1 VREDDEKSEQSGH
14 GTSASK
20 ILSVAEG
27 PPSVPREIPP
37 TSGEPAATLS
47 TRSEDLV
54 PYVPASRDVPEFT
67 VRAMVLGTI
76 IGIVFGAANSFL
88 GLKTGLTVTASIPA
102 AVMSMAILR
111 GVFKTGTI
119 LENNIVQ
126 TLGSTGESLAA
137 GVIFTV
143 PALVFLGMEL
153 SKFDIFLMAVMG
165 SMLGILLM
173 IPLRQYL
180 MVREHKTLPF
190 PEGTAC
196 ANVLIVGEEGG
207 VKARHVFYGI
217 AVGGLYRFAMVGLRL
232 WRDIPAWSF
241 ARLHKAAISFELS
254 PILLGVGYLIGPRIA
269 ATMLSGGLLGWFVLI
284 PLFDLI
290 GGRSSS
296 ILYPGT
302 MAIGQMS
309 SDDIWNYYIR
319 YIGAGGVA
327 VGGLISLAKALPT
340 VVSSARH
347 SISGLSETQFKAR
360 PLRTEQDMPL
370 SIVAALSLITVA
382 LIFFLPQFGIGGI
395 GTLIAVVM
403 SFFFVTVSSRMVG
416 LIGTTSQPVSGMTIT
431 ALLFTSLVFAAMGR
445 TGMSGMAAAV
455 TVGAIVCIA
464 ICLSGD
470 MSQDLKTGAL
480 VGATPRK
487 QQWAEIIGMLPTAI
501 FTGWVLALLH
511 KAYGLGSKELS
522 APQARLMADLVRGV
536 MGGQLPWGLLMTGV
550 SIGVVVELLGVPAL
564 PFAIGLYLPIS
575 TSSPIIFGGIV
586 ALAVSRFSRGELL
599 KQRQETGMLY
609 SSGLIAGD
617 ALMGIVI
624 AALTVISVT
633 LGSGQKI
640 PLIVRLALRR
650 PEQGGAGEDVLSI
663 AIFGLLCVLL
673 SVTIFRTREKTHGS
687 HK

>member
-1 VREDDEKSEQSGH
+1 MRKDDEKLEGA
-14 GTSASK
+14 GRDTSAGEG
-20 ILSVAEG
+20 LS
-27 PPSVPREIPP
+27 PR
-37 TSGEPAATLS
+37 GESAPTLS
-47 TRSEDLV
+47 PQSEDLV
-54 PYVPASRDVPEFT
+54 PYVSPSRRVPEFT
-67 VRAMVLGTI
+67 VRAMLMGTV
-76 IGIVFGAANSFL
+76 IGIIFGAANSFL
-88 GLKTGLTVTASIPA
+88 GLKTGLTVSASIPA

-126 TLGSTGESLAA
+126 TLGSTGEALAA
-137 GVIFTV
+137 GVIFTI

-153 SKFDIFLMAVMG
+153 SNFDIFLMAVMG

-217 AVGGLYRFAMVGLRL
+217 LVGGLYRFGMVGLKL
-232 WRDIPAWSF
+232 WRDVPAWSF
-241 ARLHKAAISFELS
+241 AKLHKAAISFELS

-302 MAIGQMS
+302 VPIGQMS
-309 SDDIWNYYIR
+309 SDDIWSFYIR

-327 VGGLISLAKALPT
+327 IGGLISLVTAVPT
-340 VVSSARH
+340 IVSSARH
-347 SISGLSETQFKAR
+347 SLSGLLGTGFKTGA
-360 PLRTEQDMPL
+360 LRTEQDMPL
-370 SIVAALSLITVA
+370 PIVGALSLITVA
-382 LIFFLPQFGIGGI
+382 LIFFLPQFGIGGV
-395 GTLIAVVM
+395 GTIIAVVM

-416 LIGTTSQPVSGMTIT
+416 LIGSTSQPVSGMTIT
-431 ALLFTSLVFAAMGR
+431 ALLFTSLVFAAMGK
-445 TGMSGMAAAV
+445 TGTSGMAAAI

-470 MSQDLKTGAL
+470 MAQDLKTGAL
-480 VGATPRK
+480 VGATPKK
-487 QQWAEIIGMLPTAI
+487 QQWAEIVGMLPAAI
-501 FTGWVLALLH
+501 VTGWVLALLH
-511 KAYGLGSKELS
+511 RAYGLGSKELS
-522 APQARLMADLVRGV
+522 APQARLMADLVQGV
-536 MGGQLPWGLLMTGV
+536 MGGQLPWGLLTMGGA
-550 SIGVVVELLGVPAL
+550 IGVVVELLGVPAL

-575 TSSPIIFGGIV
+575 TSSPIIFGGII
-586 ALAVSRFSRGELL
+586 AWAVTRFSRGEIL
-599 KQRQETGMLY
+599 KRRQEIGMLY

-624 AALTVISVT
+624 AALTVIPVT
-633 LGSGQKI
+633 LASGEKL
-640 PLIVRLALRR
+640 PLIARLALRR
-650 PEQGGAGEDVLSI
+650 PEAGGVGEDILSI
-663 AIFGLLCVLL
+663 AIFGLLCVLI
-673 SVTIFRTREKTHGS
+673 SATIFRKRQKTH
-687 HK
+687 

>member
-1 VREDDEKSEQSGH
+1 MNVDKDDAKLEPTG
-14 GTSASK
+14 SAPSADATLSK
-20 ILSVAEG
+20 
-27 PPSVPREIPP
+27 
-37 TSGEPAATLS
+37 SGESTPTLS

-54 PYVPASRDVPEFT
+54 PYVAASRNVPEFT
-67 VRAMVLGTI
+67 LRAMVLGII

-111 GVFKTGTI
+111 GVFKTGSI

-137 GVIFTV
+137 GVIFTI

-217 AVGGLYRFAMVGLRL
+217 VVGGLYRFAMVGLKL
-232 WRDIPAWSF
+232 WRDVPGWSF
-241 ARLHKAAISFELS
+241 AKLHKAAISFELS

-302 MAIGQMS
+302 IPIGQMS

-327 VGGLISLAKALPT
+327 VGGLISLVTAIPT
-340 VVSSARH
+340 VVSSARL
-347 SISGLSETQFKAR
+347 SLSGLSQTGFKTRA
-360 PLRTEQDMPL
+360 LRTEQDMPL
-370 SIVAALSLITVA
+370 ATVAALSLITIG

-395 GTLIAVVM
+395 GTIIAVVM

-416 LIGTTSQPVSGMTIT
+416 LIGSTSQPVSGMTIT

-445 TGMSGMAAAV
+445 TGTSGMAAAV

-522 APQARLMADLVRGV
+522 APQARLMADLVQGV
-536 MGGQLPWGLLMTGV
+536 MGGQLPWGLLMMGA

-575 TSSPIIFGGIV
+575 TSSPIIFGGII
-586 ALAVSRFSRGELL
+586 AFAVSRFSRGEILRR
-599 KQRQETGMLY
+599 RQEIGMLY

-624 AALTVISVT
+624 AALTVIPVT
-633 LGSGQKI
+633 LASGEKI
-640 PLIVRLALRR
+640 PLIARLALRR
-650 PEQGGAGEDVLSI
+650 PEAAGGVGEDIVSV
-663 AIFGLLCVLL
+663 AIFGLLCALL
-673 SVTIFRTREKTHGS
+673 SVTIFRTREKAQA
-687 HK
+687 

>member
-1 VREDDEKSEQSGH
+1 MLI
-14 GTSASK
+14 GT
-20 ILSVAEG
+20 L
-27 PPSVPREIPP
+27 
-37 TSGEPAATLS
+37 
-47 TRSEDLV
+47 
-54 PYVPASRDVPEFT
+54 
-67 VRAMVLGTI
+67 
-76 IGIVFGAANSFL
+76 IGIIFGATNSFL
-88 GLKTGLTVTASIPA
+88 GLKTGLTVSASIPA

-111 GVFKTGTI
+111 GLFKTGTI

-137 GVIFTV
+137 GVIFTI
-143 PALVFLGMEL
+143 PALVFLGIQL

-180 MVREHKTLPF
+180 MVKEHKNLPF

-217 AVGGLYRFAMVGLRL
+217 LVGGLYRFAMIGLKL
-232 WRDIPAWSF
+232 WREVPGWSF
-241 ARLHKAAISFELS
+241 AKLHKAAISFELS

-269 ATMLSGGLLGWFVLI
+269 AAMLSGGLLGWFVLI

-290 GGRSSS
+290 GGGSSTT
-296 ILYPGT
+296 LYPGPVP
-302 MAIGQMS
+302 IGQMS

-327 VGGLISLAKALPT
+327 IGGLISLLAAVPT
-340 VVSSARH
+340 VVSSMRQGL
-347 SISGLSETQFKAR
+347 SGLSQTGLKAST
-360 PLRTEQDMPL
+360 LRTEQDMPL
-370 SIVAALSLITVA
+370 SIVGALSLITI
-382 LIFFLPQFGIGGI
+382 LLMFFLPQFGMGVV

-416 LIGTTSQPVSGMTIT
+416 LIGSTSQPVSGMTIT
-431 ALLFTSLVFAAMGR
+431 ALLFTALVFVAMGK
-445 TGMSGMAAAV
+445 TGEGGMAAAI

-470 MSQDLKTGAL
+470 MAQDLKTGAL
-480 VGATPRK
+480 VGATPKK
-487 QQWAEIIGMLPTAI
+487 QQWAEIIGMIPTAV
-501 FTGWVLALLH
+501 FTGWILALLH
-511 KAYGLGSKELS
+511 RAYGLGSRELS
-522 APQARLMADLVRGV
+522 APQARLMADLVQGV
-536 MGGQLPWGLLMTGV
+536 MGGQLPWGLLTLGA

-575 TSSPIIFGGIV
+575 TSSPIIFGGVI
-586 ALAVSRFSRGELL
+586 AYAVSRFSRGQLM
-599 KQRQETGMLY
+599 KSRQETGMLF

-624 AALTVISVT
+624 AALTVIPVT
-633 LGSGQKI
+633 LASGQRI
-640 PLIVRLALRR
+640 PLIARIALRR
-650 PEQGGAGEDVLSI
+650 PEEGGVGEDIASI
-663 AIFGLLCVLL
+663 AIFGLLCLLL
-673 SVTIFRTREKTHGS
+673 SFTIFRTREKTR
-687 HK
+687 K

>member
-1 VREDDEKSEQSGH
+1 M
-14 GTSASK
+14 
-20 ILSVAEG
+20 
-27 PPSVPREIPP
+27 
-37 TSGEPAATLS
+37 S
-47 TRSEDLV
+47 TRSEDLI
-54 PYVPASRDVPEFT
+54 PYVPASSSVPEFT
-67 VRAMVLGTI
+67 LRAMVLGTI
-76 IGIVFGAANSFL
+76 LGIVFGAANSFL
-88 GLKTGLTVTASIPA
+88 GLKTGLTVSASIPA

-111 GVFKTGTI
+111 GIFKRGTI

-137 GVIFTV
+137 GVIFTI

-153 SKFDIFLMAVMG
+153 SNLDIFLMGVMG
-165 SMLGILLM
+165 SLLGILLM

-217 AVGGLYRFAMVGLRL
+217 VVGGAYRLAMAGLKL
-232 WRDIPAWSF
+232 WRDTPGWSS

-254 PILLGVGYLIGPRIA
+254 PILLAVGYLIGPRIA
-269 ATMLSGGLLGWFVLI
+269 ATMLSGGLLGWLVLI
-284 PLFDLI
+284 PLFDLV
-290 GGRSSS
+290 GGKSGS

-302 MAIGQMS
+302 IPIGLMS
-309 SDDIWNYYIR
+309 SDDIWNNYVR

-327 VGGLISLAKALPT
+327 IGGLISLVTAIPT

-347 SISGLSETQFKAR
+347 SLSGLSETGLKGRA
-360 PLRTEQDMPL
+360 LRTEQDMPL
-370 SIVAALSLITVA
+370 PIVAVLSVITVA
-382 LIFFLPQFGIGGI
+382 LIFFLPQFGIGGV
-395 GTLIAVVM
+395 GTIIAVVM
-403 SFFFVTVSSRMVG
+403 SFFFVTVSARMVG
-416 LIGTTSQPVSGMTIT
+416 LIGSTSQPVSGMTIT
-431 ALLFTSLVFAAMGR
+431 ALLFTSLVFVAMGR
-445 TGMSGMAAAV
+445 TGASGMAAAV

-470 MSQDLKTGAL
+470 MAQDLKTGAL
-480 VGATPRK
+480 VGATPKK

-501 FTGWVLALLH
+501 CTGWVLALLH

-536 MGGQLPWGLLMTGV
+536 MGGQLPWGLLTMGAA
-550 SIGVVVELLGVPAL
+550 IGVVVELLGVPAL

-575 TSSPIIFGGIV
+575 TSSPIIFGGII
-586 ALAVSRFSRGELL
+586 ALAVSRFSKGELL
-599 KQRQETGMLY
+599 KLRQETGMLY

-624 AALTVISVT
+624 AALTVIPVT
-633 LGSGQKI
+633 LASGETI
-640 PLIVRLALRR
+640 PLISRLALRR
-650 PEQGGAGEDVLSI
+650 PESGGVGEDVLSVV
-663 AIFGLLCVLL
+663 IFALLCVLL

-687 HK
+687 RR

>member
-1 VREDDEKSEQSGH
+1 MKRTNVHKEDEE
-14 GTSASK
+14 
-20 ILSVAEG
+20 
-27 PPSVPREIPP
+27 
-37 TSGEPAATLS
+37 
-47 TRSEDLV
+47 LV
-54 PYVPASRDVPEFT
+54 PYVPASRSVPEFT
-67 VRAMVLGTI
+67 IRAMFLGTI

-88 GLKTGLTVTASIPA
+88 GLKTGLTVSASIPA

-111 GVFKTGTI
+111 GIFKTGSI

-143 PALVFLGMEL
+143 PALVFLGMQL
-153 SKFDIFLMAVMG
+153 SKFDIFLIAVMG

-173 IPLRQYL
+173 IPLRQHL
-180 MVREHKTLPF
+180 MVGEHKTLPF

-217 AVGGLYRFAMVGLRL
+217 IVGGAYRFAMVGLKL
-232 WRDIPAWSF
+232 WRDVPAWSS

-296 ILYPGT
+296 ILYPGIVP
-302 MAIGQMS
+302 IGQMS

-327 VGGLISLAKALPT
+327 MGGLISLVTAIPT

-347 SISGLSETQFKAR
+347 SLSGLSETGLKTRA
-360 PLRTEQDMPL
+360 LRTEQDMPL
-370 SIVAALSLITVA
+370 PIVAALSLITIA
-382 LIFFLPQFGIGGI
+382 LIFLLPQFGIGAV
-395 GTLIAVVM
+395 GTIIAVGM

-416 LIGTTSQPVSGMTIT
+416 LIGSTSQPVSGMTIT
-431 ALLFTSLVFAAMGR
+431 ALLFTSFVFVAMGR
-445 TGMSGMAAAV
+445 TGTSGMAAAV
-455 TVGAIVCIA
+455 IVGAIVCIA

-480 VGATPRK
+480 VGATPKK
-487 QQWAEIIGMLPTAI
+487 QQWAQIVGMLPTAI

-511 KAYGLGSKELS
+511 KAYGLGSQELS
-522 APQARLMADLVRGV
+522 APQARLMADLVQGV
-536 MGGQLPWGLLMTGV
+536 MGGHLPWGLIMMGAA
-550 SIGVVVELLGVPAL
+550 IGIVVELLGVPAL

-575 TSSPIIFGGIV
+575 TSSPIIFGGII
-586 ALAVSRFSRGELL
+586 ALAVSRFSRGGLL
-599 KQRQETGMLY
+599 KRRQETGMLY

-624 AALTVISVT
+624 AALTVIPVT
-633 LGSGQKI
+633 IASGEKV
-640 PLIVRLALRR
+640 PLIARLALRR
-650 PEQGGAGEDVLSI
+650 PEQGGVGEDV
-663 AIFGLLCVLL
+663 AAVVIFALLCALL
-673 SVTIFRTREKTHGS
+673 SVTIFRTQDKTRG
-687 HK
+687 